1 MRKTI
6 LVVALVVACGLAGG
20 IYWWGAKWVRARLA
34 PAAVE
39 LRATQ
44 QDEDAAPA
52 PEPSVSVQVN
62 GREDAVVAQGGPL
75 SITVAATQRHAVNVE
90 SRLRLLR
97 ARAQRP
103 GLDQQSLQRTQAA
116 VAALEAAVQLR
127 LGDSAH
133 PWTQAV
139 QVTLRPLAGGAP
151 AAPWAL
157 RMLTSQGSGGAGKAA
172 APGQAVLDGESSAEV
187 HFTPEP
193 GPWAALQAGQYEV
206 RACLT
211 ASGEWKGEVCAPT
224 TQLTVVESEA
234 LLTTEQHIAV
244 DHDAA
249 RVALLAKD
257 WAELERRG
265 KALLARDQVAGQTAL
280 GDASFGR
287 KNWDESLNHYTA
299 ARAAWSR
306 KNSDVPRALNIRI
319 SQLLKL
325 LGAEE

>member
-1 MRKTI
+1 MKKTI
-6 LVVALVVACGLAGG
+6 TVVALVVACGLAGG
-20 IYWWGAKWVRARLA
+20 IYWWGAKWVLARLA

-62 GREDAVVAQGGPL
+62 GSADAVVARGGPL
-75 SITVAATQRHAVNVE
+75 SVTVAATQRHAVNVE

-97 ARAQRP
+97 ARAQWP

-127 LGDSAH
+127 LGDAAR

-139 QVTLRPLAGGAP
+139 QVTLRPLSGGEP
-151 AAPWAL
+151 APWAL
-157 RMLTSQGSGGAGKAA
+157 RKLTSQASGGAGKVA
-172 APGQAVLDGESSAEV
+172 APGLAVLDAESSAEV

-193 GPWAALQAGQYEV
+193 GPWAALQLGQYEV

-211 ASGEWKGEVCAPT
+211 ASGEWKGEVCAPPA
-224 TQLTVVESEA
+224 QLTVVESEA
-234 LLTTEQHIAV
+234 RLTAEQRDAV
-244 DHDAA
+244 DHCAA
-249 RVALLAKD
+249 RVALLAED
-257 WAELERRG
+257 WTELERRG
-265 KALLARDQVAGQTAL
+265 KALLARDQVAGHQAL

-287 KNWDESLNHYTA
+287 KNWDEALTHYTA

-306 KNSDVPRALNIRI
+306 KNRDVPRALNIRI
-319 SQLLKL
+319 SQLLKI